1 MATTHRRYSPEFK
14 QEALALV
21 TADHSVAEV
30 ARELGIPEQTLAA
43 WVTAE
48 RKRRDAA
55 DLAAA
60 GPVDPAIHRAAL
72 QRIAELERENE
83 FLGKVSAF
91 FASKTRP

>member
-1 MATTHRRYSPEFK
+1 MARICRRYSPEFK

-21 TADHSVAEV
+21 ALDHSVTAV
-30 ARELGIPEQTLAA
+30 ARELGIPGQTLSM
-43 WVTAE
+43 WVNAE
-48 RKRRDAA
+48 RKQTAA
-55 DLAAA
+55 AELAAA
-60 GPVDPAIHRAAL
+60 GPVDPAVHRAAL